1 MREPPP
7 KKAFGLAIDPLANCV
22 IVRDKREGIERIAA
36 CLVLATTRAD
46 VNNVV
51 KRLLDVGQP
60 ESVGCLW

>member
-1 MREPPP
+1 M
-7 KKAFGLAIDPLANCV
+7 DTLANCV